1 MRTSTRRRTLRPSAA
16 EPEDAVR
23 EMFDLEHHA
32 GQNHSSSEW
41 QFLSPELARMGE
53 GRSGRPHVLVEQQA
67 RAMLLVSAGLH
78 RMLSLP
84 TPQLFLSAGSSRR
97 LCDSSGCAARVALD
111 HLSEYAQHL
120 AELTESTTQASCQ
133 QPHEACSLT
142 AGSCSMLSADNKG
155 CRARAIDREA
165 FCASAAQLHRVVH
178 RPQSS

>member
-23 EMFDLEHHA
+23 DMFDLEHHA
-32 GQNHSSSEW
+32 GQNHTSSEW
-41 QFLSPELARMGE
+41 LFLSPELTRMGE

-111 HLSEYAQHL
+111 NLSEYAQH
-120 AELTESTTQASCQ
+120 
-133 QPHEACSLT
+133 
-142 AGSCSMLSADNKG
+142 
-155 CRARAIDREA
+155 
-165 FCASAAQLHRVVH
+165 
-178 RPQSS
+178 